1 MTVPLNELLATMRV
15 VSLPLSTR
23 FRGVTTREAALFEG
37 PQGWTE
43 FSPFLEYPDDEASA
57 WLSAAIDFGWS
68 PAPSQ
73 FRSEIRVNATLPAV
87 GADEVEAVLAR
98 FPGCRTV

>member
-57 WLSAAIDFGWS
+57 
-68 PAPSQ
+68 
-73 FRSEIRVNATLPAV
+73 
-87 GADEVEAVLAR
+87 
-98 FPGCRTV
+98 